1 MRINKYLALNLNIS
15 RREADKLIQNK
26 LIKIN
31 GINAEL
37 GQIIN
42 EEDVLTYKNEIISTI
57 TKHRYYK
64 FYKPKNY
71 ISSRTSQG
79 NGKTIYDLIKNKNLK
94 YSGRLDKDSEGL
106 MLLSTDGTWLN
117 DYSHP
122 SKEIDK
128 QYIVNTETPNIDLT
142 KFKKTIT
149 DNKETLNI
157 YSIVKKSEKEYHVV
171 LKTGKNREIRRIFEY
186 NNIKITN
193 LKRTS
198 IGKYTLGNMN
208 IGEIK
213 EIKSWKEL

>member
-71 ISSRTSQG
+71 ISSRTNQG
-79 NGKTIYDLIKNKNLK
+79 NDKTIYDLIKNKNLK

-128 QYIVNTETPNIDLT
+128 QYIVNTATPNIDLT

>member
-15 RREADKLIQNK
+15 RREADKIIQNK
-26 LIKIN
+26 QIKIN

-37 GQIIN
+37 GQIIKDD
-42 EEDVLTYKNEIISTI
+42 DVLTYKNEIISTI

-94 YSGRLDKDSEGL
+94 YAGRLDKDSEGL
-106 MLLSTDGTWLN
+106 MLLSTDGIWLN
-117 DYSHP
+117 NNSP
-122 SKEIDK
+122 PCKELDTE
-128 QYIVNTETPNIDLT
+128 YIVNTDIPNIDST
-142 KFKKTIT
+142 KFKKSIK
-149 DNKETLNI
+149 DNKEILNI
-157 YSIVKKSEKEYHVV
+157 YSIVKKSEKEYHVI

-193 LKRTS
+193 LKRIS
-198 IGKYTLGNMN
+198 IGNHTLGNMN

-213 EIKSWKEL
+213 EIRI

>member
-117 DYSHP
+117 DNSHP
-122 SKEIDK
+122 SKEIHK
-128 QYIVNTETPNIDLT
+128 EYIVNTEIPNIDLT

-157 YSIVKKSEKEYHVV
+157 FSIVKKSQKEYHVV
-171 LKTGKNREIRRIFEY
+171 LKTGKNREIRRIFEH

-193 LKRTS
+193 LKRIS
-198 IGKYTLGNMN
+198 IGNHTLGNMN

-213 EIKSWKEL
+213 EIKS

>member
-1 MRINKYLALNLNIS
+1 LRINKYLALNLNIS

-31 GINAEL
+31 GMNAEL

-117 DYSHP
+117 DNSHP

-128 QYIVNTETPNIDLT
+128 EYIVNTENPNIDLT

-213 EIKSWKEL
+213 EIKS

>member
-26 LIKIN
+26 QIKIN

-57 TKHRYYK
+57 TKHIYYK

-117 DYSHP
+117 DNSHP

-128 QYIVNTETPNIDLT
+128 EYIVTTETPNIDLS

-149 DNKETLNI
+149 NNKEILNI
-157 YSIVKKSEKEYHVV
+157 YSIVKKSEKVYHVV

>member
-1 MRINKYLALNLNIS
+1 MS

-26 LIKIN
+26 QIKVN

-42 EEDVLTYKNEIISTI
+42 SDDVLSYKNEIISTL

-64 FYKPKNY
+64 FYKPRNY
-71 ISSRTSQG
+71 ISSKVSQG

-106 MLLSTDGTWLN
+106 MLLSTDGNWLN
-117 DYSHP
+117 ENSHP
-122 SKEIDK
+122 SNEIIKE
-128 QYIVNTETPNIDLT
+128 YIVTTEIPNIDLE
-142 KFKKTIT
+142 KFKRTVT
-149 DNKETLNI
+149 DNKEKLNI
-157 YSIVKKSEKEYHVV
+157 YSIDKKSDKEYYVT

-198 IGKYTLGNMN
+198 IGIHSLGNMN

-213 EIKSWKEL
+213 EIKIWKES